1 MQHGTSYSSTHSFK
15 TLHFLF
21 ESRWLFI
28 ATYRAYKVMLVS
40 VYISTVYINAFYIFI
55 SAVLGLLLYLYF
67 SKKQASLFFII
78 AYEEYFL
85 IVAFMKGRFIK
96 SIFY

>member
-1 MQHGTSYSSTHSFK
+1 MHIKQ
-15 TLHFLF
+15 
-21 ESRWLFI
+21 
-28 ATYRAYKVMLVS
+28 MLAS

-78 AYEEYFL
+78 AYEECFLGRYFL
-85 IVAFMKGRFIK
+85 IVAFMKGSFIE
-96 SIFY
+96 STFY

>member
-1 MQHGTSYSSTHSFK
+1 MIWAVV
-15 TLHFLF
+15 LL
-21 ESRWLFI
+21 WLFI

-40 VYISTVYINAFYIFI
+40 VYINAFYIFI

-96 SIFY
+96 GIFY

>member
-1 MQHGTSYSSTHSFK
+1 MHIKQ
-15 TLHFLF
+15 
-21 ESRWLFI
+21 
-28 ATYRAYKVMLVS
+28 MLAS

-78 AYEEYFL
+78 AYEECFLGRYFL
-85 IVAFMKGRFIK
+85 IVAFMKGSFIK
-96 SIFY
+96 STFYIESTFYENC

>member
-1 MQHGTSYSSTHSFK
+1 M
-15 TLHFLF
+15 LF
-21 ESRWLFI
+21 
-28 ATYRAYKVMLVS
+28 VS
-40 VYISTVYINAFYIFI
+40 VLLYQQCFYISSAFI

-85 IVAFMKGRFIK
+85 GRYFLIVAFIEGSFIE
-96 SIFY
+96 SIFYIESTFYKNC